1 MGRYITFYWNH
12 VSKSLR
18 HVVIYDLHSQ
28 EEERNECCSFAAS
41 LCPIQFRAWVQEMDP
56 PTWEVGLPS
65 SNCQIAKSLTYLAM
79 GKPKIIL
86 TFVSRTLLLGEIYPH
101 PQHSQ
106 NAAVEIEQKL
116 MMEKGLEMNMIALD
130 LPQRPMCPISMP
142 VVTV

>member
-1 MGRYITFYWNH
+1 MWSYM
-12 VSKSLR
+12 
-18 HVVIYDLHSQ
+18 IYTVRKKKEMNAAALLH
-28 EEERNECCSFAAS
+28 

-65 SNCQIAKSLTYLAM
+65 SNCQIAKSLTYLSM

-86 TFVSRTLLLGEIYPH
+86 TFVPRTLLLGEMYPH

-142 VVTV
+142 VVTVWMRIVPVG